1 MRRVIILFVIVWS
14 SIICQQSFSQKKEVE
29 KSEIEILMKKR
40 EQEVKNEKLA
50 LKKKVVEINKKKESG
65 EINFE
70 QANQLK
76 KEAAELHALNIE
88 NKLAII
94 DNSLAL
100 LKRKKKFSE
109 DEVKEDYSSQLV
121 LELGGENS
129 GFYMLNHK
137 SKYKYDIKTYG
148 DMVIAFG
155 LNNAIIDGQSLDD
168 SPYKIGGSRFFEIG
182 WAWNTRVFKNS
193 NAVRFKYG
201 LSFQYN
207 GFKPKDN
214 LYFVEDGKN
223 TLLEE
228 FPVNLKKSKFRMTNL
243 VFPIHFE
250 FGPSKKIESEHN
262 FRYSTY
268 NKVKFGIGGYAGF
281 NIGTLQKLK
290 YKQDGNRVKEK
301 SRKSFNTNNFVY
313 GVSAYIG
320 KDDASF
326 YVKYDLN
333 SMFKS
338 PNSDHNN
345 ISVGVRFDL

>member
-1 MRRVIILFVIVWS
+1 MKRVIILFVIIWS
-14 SIICQQSFSQKKEVE
+14 SIICQQTFSQKKEVE
-29 KSEIEILMKKR
+29 KSEIELLMEKR
-40 EQEVKNEKLA
+40 EREVKHEKSA
-50 LKKKVVEINKKKESG
+50 LKKKVVEINKKQESG
-65 EINFE
+65 EITLE

-76 KEAAELHALNIE
+76 EKAAELHALNIE
-88 NKLAII
+88 NKLTII
-94 DNSLAL
+94 DNYLEF
-100 LKRKKKFSE
+100 LKRNKKNGETRDTGHRVS
-109 DEVKEDYSSQLV
+109 
-121 LELGGENS
+121 LELFKENS
-129 GFYMLNHK
+129 GLVVENYR
-137 SKYKYDIKTYG
+137 SRYKHDIKTYS
-148 DMVIAFG
+148 DIVIAVG

-182 WAWNTRVFKNS
+182 WAWNTRVFKNT

-201 LSFQYN
+201 LSLQYN

-214 LYFVEDGKN
+214 MYYVDNGDQ

-228 FPVNLKKSKFRMTNL
+228 FPENLSKSKFRMTNL

-250 FGPSKKIESEHN
+250 FGPSKKIKKEHN

-268 NKVKFGIGGYAGF
+268 NKFRLGIGGYAGF

-290 YKQDGNRVKEK
+290 YKKEGNKVKEK
-301 SRKSFNTNNFVY
+301 TRRSFNTNNFVY
-313 GVSAYIG
+313 GLSAYVG
-320 KDDASF
+320 KDDTSF

-338 PNSDHNN
+338 PNSEQKN

>member
-1 MRRVIILFVIVWS
+1 MLLS
-14 SIICQQSFSQKKEVE
+14 QQSFSQEMKNE
-29 KSEIEILMKKR
+29 KTEIEILKQQKESVLAAEKR
-40 EQEVKNEKLA
+40 A
-50 LKKKVVEINKKKESG
+50 LKKKVIEINKKHQSDEITTEES
-65 EINFE
+65 EK
-70 QANQLK
+70 LK
-76 KEAAELHALNIE
+76 KEAAEFHASNIE

-94 DNSLAL
+94 ENKIAL
-100 LKRKKKFSE
+100 LQRKKEHIIDE
-109 DEVKEDYSSQLV
+109 DKKNNGYQINFNLA
-121 LELGGENS
+121 GEHS
-129 GFYMLNHK
+129 GFNLYNDRSRLQH
-137 SKYKYDIKTYG
+137 DIRTYSEL
-148 DMVIAFG
+148 VVAFG
-155 LNNAIIDGQSLDD
+155 LNNLIIEGQSLDD

-182 WAWNTRVFKNS
+182 WAWNTRVFKNT

-214 LYFVEDGKN
+214 MYFIESG
-223 TLLEE
+223 EE
-228 FPVNLKKSKFRMTNL
+228 TSLTEFSENLKKSKFRMTNL

-250 FGPSKKIESEHN
+250 FGPSKKVENEHN

-268 NKVKFGIGGYAGF
+268 NKFKFGIGGYAGF

-301 SRKSFNTNNFVY
+301 SRRSFNTNNLVY
-313 GVSAYIG
+313 GISAYIG
-320 KDDASF
+320 KDDTSF

-338 PNSDHNN
+338 PNSEQKN

>member
-1 MRRVIILFVIVWS
+1 MKKTVLFVLIACN
-14 SIICQQSFSQKKEVE
+14 ILLCQQSFSQERKSKKT
-29 KSEIEILMKKR
+29 EIEILEQRKEDVLIEEKK
-40 EQEVKNEKLA
+40 A
-50 LKKKVVEINKKKESG
+50 LKKKVVDINKKHESG
-65 EINFE
+65 EIDFE
-70 QANQLK
+70 KANQLK
-76 KEAAELHALNIE
+76 KEAAEFHALNIE

-94 DNSLAL
+94 DNSIDL
-100 LKRKKKFSE
+100 LKRKKATLNNNVE
-109 DEVKEDYSSQLV
+109 DNNSSHEILK
-121 LELGGENS
+121 LGGEHS
-129 GFYMLNHK
+129 GSNFYNHG
-137 SKYKYDIKTYG
+137 SKFKHDIKTYS
-148 DMVIAFG
+148 DLVFAFG
-155 LNNAIIDGQSLDD
+155 LNNAIIEGQSLDD

-182 WAWNTRVFKNS
+182 WAWNTRVFKNT

-201 LSFQYN
+201 VSLQSN

-214 LYFVEDGKN
+214 MIFAEDGN
-223 TLLEE
+223 QTVLEE

-243 VFPIHFE
+243 VFPIYFE
-250 FGPSKKIESEHN
+250 FGPSKKIENEHN

-290 YKQDGNRVKEK
+290 YKKDGDRVKEK

-313 GVSAYIG
+313 GVSAYVG
-320 KDDASF
+320 KDDTSF

-338 PNSDHNN
+338 PNADHKN